1 MDLSK
6 IRNDYQKQQ
15 LSKTS
20 VADTPILQ
28 LEKWLKEAEEA
39 NCNEYTAMTVAT
51 ITPSG
56 QPTLRIVLLKY
67 IEEDG
72 LVFFTNYKSRKGLCL
87 EVNPRIA
94 AHFFWPELE
103 RQIKIEGVV
112 VKTSEE
118 ISDKYF
124 QSRPFESQISAI
136 ISNQSQEVP
145 NREYLEDLR
154 EQEIE
159 RHLNDVPERPKHWG
173 GYKIKP
179 NRIEFWQGGS
189 YRLHD
194 RILYK
199 KDGDNW
205 KISRLA
211 P

>member
-6 IRNDYQKQQ
+6 IRNDYRKQQ
-15 LSKTS
+15 LNKAS
-20 VADTPILQ
+20 VAETPIIQ
-28 LEKWLKEAEEA
+28 LEKWLQEAQEA

-51 ITPSG
+51 ITASG

-67 IEEDG
+67 IEDDG
-72 LVFFTNYKSRKGLCL
+72 LVFFTNYKSRKGLSL

-145 NREYLEDLR
+145 NREYLESLR

-199 KDGDNW
+199 KDGDSW